1 MVSGVEKGIAVQS
14 VDYECLV
21 ESSSFLSEQL
31 NMQVSGL
38 LGMYQLGCDKVN
50 G

>member
-1 MVSGVEKGIAVQS
+1 MVSRVEKGIAVQS

-21 ESSSFLSEQL
+21 ESSSFLSEQF

-38 LGMYQLGCDKVN
+38 LGMYQLGCHKVN